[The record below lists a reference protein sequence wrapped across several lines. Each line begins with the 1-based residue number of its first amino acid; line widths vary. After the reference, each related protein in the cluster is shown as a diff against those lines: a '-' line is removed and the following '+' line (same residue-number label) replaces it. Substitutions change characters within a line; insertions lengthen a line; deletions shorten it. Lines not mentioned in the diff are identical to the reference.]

1 MTQSFNLSETFKFY
15 FTSPKEF
22 TKKQWIITII
32 WCLLNLIIAGLYIS
46 AGASYASAIMN
57 FVYGCSLILL
67 YFTGLLALIIAPVVF
82 VLLFAL
88 HKLYFSFNNII
99 GKEKDS
105 KENKFLSALI
115 LLGSIFLFN
124 QYFSIFISIGIV
136 VVAIILAIGK
146 PDNRMTYEWSDAI
159 WFATLAATV
168 IRSYFIEA
176 YTIPTPSMEKSLLVG
191 DFLFVSKM
199 HFGTR
204 LPMTPLAFPF
214 AHNTLPLTDSVN
226 SYLDW
231 MSMPYKRL
239 SAISP
244 IKNNDVVVFNYP
256 YEDGRPSDKKENYI
270 KRCLAI
276 AGDSIEVIHGEVY
289 VNGVAADK
297 PKNMQVNYYVKLDE
311 QDGWDDERFHKIRRK
326 YDITEGKQ
334 VHGGNLDFE
343 FVMPY
348 KVKQD
353 FENERG
359 ISEVDSIIQDRGVYQ
374 DGIFPHIDNNTWNV
388 DYFGPLYV
396 PKAGSEIKLDSFTYP
411 LYERAIRVYENNP
424 DFETKNGKFYLGGKE
439 ITTYTFK
446 YNYYFMMGDNRHN
459 SADSRFW
466 GFVPE
471 TNIVG
476 KALFVWMSWDK
487 DGENLFKNIRW
498 NRLFRGIK

>member
-1 MTQSFNLSETFKFY
+1 MTQSFNLAETFNFY
-15 FTSPKEF
+15 FTSPKKF
-22 TKKQWIITII
+22 TKKQWIITVI
-32 WCLLNLIIAGLYIS
+32 WCLLNLIIAGLYIG
-46 AGASYASAIMN
+46 AGASYSLAIMN
-57 FVYGCSLILL
+57 FIYGSALILL
-67 YFTGLLALIIAPVVF
+67 YFTGILALIVAPIVY
-82 VLLFAL
+82 VLLFIL

-105 KENKFLSALI
+105 KENKFLSAII
-115 LLGSIFLFN
+115 LLGSIFIFKL
-124 QYFSIFISIGIV
+124 YFSIFISVGIV
-136 VVAIILAIGK
+136 VLAVILAIDK
-146 PDNRMTYEWSDAI
+146 PDNKMTYEWSDAI

-256 YEDGRPSDKKENYI
+256 NENGRPSDKKENYI

-276 AGDSIEVIHGEVY
+276 SGDSIEVINGEVF
-289 VNGVAADK
+289 VNGIAADK
-297 PKNMQVNYYVKLDE
+297 PKKMQLSYYVKLNE
-311 QDGWDDERFHKIRRK
+311 QDGWDTEKFQKFSRK
-326 YDITEGKQ
+326 YDITEGQ
-334 VHGGNLDFE
+334 QLHGNLDFS
-343 FVMPY
+343 FVLPY
-348 KVKQD
+348 NVKQEI
-353 FENERG
+353 ENENG
-359 ISEVDSIIQDRGVYQ
+359 ITSVDSLIMKKGEYMA
-374 DGIFPHIDNNTWNV
+374 GIFPNTDNTTWNV

-396 PKAGSEIKLDSFTYP
+396 PKAGAEIKLDSTTYI
-411 LYERAIRVYENNP
+411 LYERAIKVYENNP
-424 DFETKNGKFYLGGKE
+424 SFETKAGKYYIDGNE
-439 ITTYTFK
+439 ITSYTFK